1 MNPEHSMKIRKPRGC
16 DEREDCETV
25 LLGLG
30 TKQKPARHI
39 LAKYRHISI
48 HHTPRL
54 PQKYLYVATPRRKEH
69 LNNELLWKIHIF
81 SQENKIYIRNNT
93 MFYNISFIFFVDA
106 FIFYIFFVL
115 YYVSN
120 VNVNYEFQKI
130 TVLIHSVNNSSL
142 H

>member
-1 MNPEHSMKIRKPRGC
+1 MKGRIVKLFFSVSAQNRNQPDTFWLNTGTLAFITHRVCRKNICMWQRN
-16 DEREDCETV
+16 
-25 LLGLG
+25 
-30 TKQKPARHI
+30 
-39 LAKYRHISI
+39 
-48 HHTPRL
+48 
-54 PQKYLYVATPRRKEH
+54 ATDGGREH

-120 VNVNYEFQKI
+120 VNVNYEF
-130 TVLIHSVNNSSL
+130 
-142 H
+142 